1 MGNIVRRTA
10 WIAAV
15 IASLAGCG
23 AANLSDTERR
33 RRTEG
38 VLVTNVW
45 ADFEGTVSFD
55 TPGHAST
62 DLAVKPGQ
70 NLQIHWLPA
79 GPYRWREIRSGGR
92 FCRFKEGDLF
102 EIIANAVNYAGDAQ
116 ISFRAVQCY
125 WRFFDR
131 GIEMRRYLQTY
142 HRNLLKNHELV
153 FHVTESASD
162 LRLPDSILEADEP
175 SVPPPSPR
183 AVIGKVLTDTAGFR
197 DQICACEDAAC
208 ADRVSGA
215 MARWTREFGLDESS
229 PRLTPEEQAHLDA
242 TTHELDACRAALAQR
257 ARAPLA
263 PPAPR
268 SPD

>member
-1 MGNIVRRTA
+1 MSNLVRHAT
-10 WIAAV
+10 WVAALL
-15 IASLAGCG
+15 ASLAGCV
-23 AANLSDTERR
+23 AANLKGADPTH
-33 RRTEG
+33 TDG
-38 VLVTNVW
+38 VLVTRIW
-45 ADFEGTVSFD
+45 ADFEGTISFD
-55 TPGHAST
+55 KPGRVST
-62 DLAVKPGQ
+62 DLSVRPGQ
-70 NLQIHWLPA
+70 NIKFVWLPA
-79 GPYRWREIRSGGR
+79 GHYQWRQIRLDTWL
-92 FCRFKEGDLF
+92 CRFKEDDGF
-102 EIIANAVNYAGDAQ
+102 EIVANAVNYIGDAR
-116 ISFRAVQCY
+116 ISVRNVNCY

-183 AVIGKVLTDTAGFR
+183 AVIAKVLTDTAGFR

-229 PRLTPEEQAHLDA
+229 PKLTPEEQAHLDA